1 MAGPYKI
8 IEKCGHSWKVKL
20 PESMKIWPI
29 FHTQLLRKAATNP
42 LPGQVNKP
50 PPPIQ
55 IEDGEEEWEVE
66 KILASK
72 ITRKKVFYR
81 ASWIGYDEDPKQY
94 PASDFKYSPHKLRAF
109 HEEYPQAP
117 GPPRSLSK
125 WQKAWEEGR
134 DTYEELD
141 DDYVAQTN
149 WLGKEIGDAHA

>member
-81 ASWIGYDEDPKQY
+81 ASWIGYDEDPK
-94 PASDFKYSPHKLRAF
+94 
-109 HEEYPQAP
+109 
-117 GPPRSLSK
+117 
-125 WQKAWEEGR
+125 
-134 DTYEELD
+134 
-141 DDYVAQTN
+141 
-149 WLGKEIGDAHA
+149 